1 MFEGKIPRNSRT
13 FCVNENNFRDKLF
26 FVIYINRG
34 VERVMMG
41 RYSISYLYD
50 DRHLTLSIYS
60 YYLIGDFY
68 VSVFS
73 FKIVND
79 FANFNIYDEPFTTT
93 SGSTLTSVATA
104 LDEDF
109 VDGTCLPRRLGFCSR
124 CPFAGTVLLVVADE
138 FVVVPLVLLALLF
151 TPAAVGGV
159 VCLIATDVEL
169 LVLIGIP
176 LPPAVISMVS
186 VVPILVLFVFNFPLT
201 GRNNE

>member
-1 MFEGKIPRNSRT
+1 
-13 FCVNENNFRDKLF
+13 
-26 FVIYINRG
+26 
-34 VERVMMG
+34 MMG

-50 DRHLTLSIYS
+50 DRHLNLSAYS

-79 FANFNIYDEPFTTT
+79 FAYLNIYDEPFTTT

-109 VDGTCLPRRLGFCSR
+109 DDGACLPRRLGFCSR
-124 CPFAGTVLLVVADE
+124 WAFAGTVLFVVADE

-151 TPAAVGGV
+151 TPVAAGGV

-169 LVLIGIP
+169 LVVIGIP
-176 LPPAVISMVS
+176 PPPAVISIVS
-186 VVPILVLFVFNFPLT
+186 VVPILLLVVLNFPLT
-201 GRNNE
+201 GRND